1 LPGASIP
8 QHLGGIAATG
18 REHFGS
24 MTCAALPMP
33 SSLRSLRRLPSRAG
47 RRRAAR
53 NDANPPMNRLSI
65 YLVRLFSRDTL
76 ALFGVMAGLL
86 FLIQCLKIF
95 DVVVVQGQDLGT
107 LFGQAA
113 LSMPPLAIVIG
124 YVCMGI
130 GMVRAFGGLQ
140 ASHELHIIHA
150 NRQLPSLFGGVAIFA
165 LGGALIIL
173 LTSNFIEPW
182 ANRRLNT
189 WTAAVAADVVGRTL
203 RPHHFNQVVPGIS
216 VVIGGRKT
224 GGNITN
230 FFADDRRDPKMRRTY
245 SASTARIGTTPNGY
259 VLELHDGTLQYL
271 SAKGDFSQVSFKSYE
286 IALDRLTR
294 SGPGHDTLDEHTT
307 AQLVAAALSTH
318 NWSEGTLHA
327 LFDRLA
333 EGLRAIAM
341 CVFMASL
348 CAFPNARRRRARFP
362 LELVPLLAAYADKTI
377 TSNFAGPTPPALL
390 EGPAVVL
397 LAGVVILMFR
407 LKIFRPVPKLSRAAA

>member
-1 LPGASIP
+1 
-8 QHLGGIAATG
+8 
-18 REHFGS
+18 
-24 MTCAALPMP
+24 
-33 SSLRSLRRLPSRAG
+33 
-47 RRRAAR
+47 
-53 NDANPPMNRLSI
+53 MNRLSA

-95 DVVVVQGQDLGT
+95 DVVVVQGQDLWT

-140 ASHELHIIHA
+140 ASHELHIIHT
-150 NRQLPSLFGGVAIFA
+150 NRQLPALFGGVAIFA
-165 LGGALIIL
+165 MSGALIIL
-173 LTSNFIEPW
+173 VVSNFIAPW
-182 ANRRLNT
+182 ANHRLDN

-203 RPHHFNQVVPGIS
+203 RPHHFNEVVPGIS
-216 VVIGGRKT
+216 IVIGGRKT
-224 GGNITN
+224 GGNVTD

-245 SASTARIGTTPNGY
+245 SASSARIGTNAHGY

-271 SAKGDFSQVSFKSYE
+271 SSKGDFSQVAFKSYDVG
-286 IALDRLTR
+286 LDRLTQADPNDARFDER
-294 SGPGHDTLDEHTT
+294 STLR
-307 AQLVAAALSTH
+307 LVRESRGDPRAVH
-318 NWSEGTLHA
+318 IV
-327 LFDRLA
+327 FDRLS

-348 CAFPNARRRRARFP
+348 CAFPSGRRRRGRFP

-377 TSNFAGPTPPALL
+377 TSNIAPFGGAGPL
-390 EGPAVVL
+390 EGPAAIL
-397 LAGVVILMFR
+397 LAGIVILLFR
-407 LKIFRPVPKLSRAAA
+407 LKIFRRLPKLARAAA